1 MATLAP
7 IRDRY
12 LQLAEDPQH
21 VQAVLRA
28 GADRARGSANAKVRQ
43 AKAAI
48 GLLPGWV
55 GVHGSSAIRVAD
67 GDPSGRPS

>member
-1 MATLAP
+1 MKKTVADTVVATLAP

-12 LQLAEDPQH
+12 LRLAEDPQH

-28 GADRARGSANAKVRQ
+28 GADRARGLANVKVRQ

-48 GLLPGWV
+48 GLLPG
-55 GVHGSSAIRVAD
+55 
-67 GDPSGRPS
+67 